1 VPVNSSPQTQ
11 PTEPSGD
18 RCFCRRLVSAVVNV
32 VYAGIIVLVLLI
44 VLSLIGSLLVTPWVS
59 LLDGGLSE
67 HDDYYWA
74 VNPAAWSLA
83 WRGGVCAAAMLA
95 LIFNP
100 SGWIQRTRATFE
112 QGPRSRESAESSGN
126 TDGRARAETHAETAN
141 EETRD
146 GPGGQAPADTQADR
160 GNLSSAMILALMTGS
175 FLVLLIALIG
185 IFAGTD
191 MQAAHDHL
199 HGAMQCFSVGIPH
212 PDGSVD
218 GQLHAWDALYFTT
231 GNMTTAGTGSI
242 APLSTSC
249 RALTT
254 VQTGIGTT
262 VILLGIG
269 GLLTRLLQSP
279 LIAGGQRSQRE

>member
-18 RCFCRRLVSAVVNV
+18 RRFWRRLVSAVVNI
-32 VYAGIIVLVLLI
+32 VYVGIIVLVLYIL
-44 VLSLIGSLLVTPWVS
+44 LSLIGSLLVTPWVS
-59 LLDGGLSE
+59 LLDGGLSK

-100 SGWIQRTRATFE
+100 SGWIQRTRATLE

-141 EETRD
+141 EETQD
-146 GPGGQAPADTQADR
+146 GPKDQAPADTQTVR
-160 GNLSSAMILALMTGS
+160 GKMILALRTGS

-199 HGAMQCFSVGIPH
+199 HGATQCFSVGIPNR
-212 PDGSVD
+212 DGSVD

-269 GLLTRLLQSP
+269 GLLTRLLQS
-279 LIAGGQRSQRE
+279 L